1 MFLICTRIK
10 YRQAAACSAA
20 RGCVGAHLVATCFRP
35 HAGCGTHTHAHTT
48 TRRRPARLLHEQKRA
63 CTSALLLHGRRAC
76 AGPCCSSAGR
86 LTPSRGPL
94 DGRLCTLAPTARR
107 RRRARLAAARG
118 PTAAAAAA
126 AATAAAEL
134 LGSAPTMAAAA
145 DRPPVRIERRL
156 LQPPRPAP
164 AWPNAGREHR
174 AGRRA
179 RRVGGVPTSAAGGAR
194 AQMPWRM
201 IRDTSSS
208 LEIDGPA
215 HARAVRGVEVMG
227 SEDNKHE
234 EQGRMRGKG
243 RERG

>member
-1 MFLICTRIK
+1 MHTHQIPPG
-10 YRQAAACSAA
+10 CSLLG
-20 RGCVGAHLVATCFRP
+20 RTGLRRRSSGCFRP

-76 AGPCCSSAGR
+76 AGPCCSSADR

-145 DRPPVRIERRL
+145 DQPPVRIERRL

-208 LEIDGPA
+208 REIDGPA

>member
-20 RGCVGAHLVATCFRP
+20 RGCVGAHLVASGRMP
-35 HAGCGTHTHAHTT
+35 AAAHHTHAHTT

-63 CTSALLLHGRRAC
+63 CTSALLFHGRRAC

-126 AATAAAEL
+126 ASTAAAEL

-145 DRPPVRIERRL
+145 DQPPVRIERRL

-194 AQMPWRM
+194 AHMPWRR
-201 IRDTSSS
+201 ILDTSSS

>member
-1 MFLICTRIK
+1 MHTHQIPPG
-10 YRQAAACSAA
+10 CSLLG
-20 RGCVGAHLVATCFRP
+20 RTGLRRRSSGCFRP

-76 AGPCCSSAGR
+76 AGPCCSSADR

-145 DRPPVRIERRL
+145 DQPPVRIERRL

-179 RRVGGVPTSAAGGAR
+179 RRVGGVPTSATGGAG
-194 AQMPWRM
+194 AWMPWRM
-201 IRDTSSS
+201 VRDTSSS
-208 LEIDGPA
+208 REIDGPA

>member
-1 MFLICTRIK
+1 MHTHQIPPG
-10 YRQAAACSAA
+10 CSLLG
-20 RGCVGAHLVATCFRP
+20 RTGLRRRSSGCFRP

-76 AGPCCSSAGR
+76 AGPCCSSADR

-126 AATAAAEL
+126 AAAEL

-145 DRPPVRIERRL
+145 DQPPVRIERRL

>member
-1 MFLICTRIK
+1 MHTHQIPPG
-10 YRQAAACSAA
+10 CSLLG
-20 RGCVGAHLVATCFRP
+20 RTGLRRRPSGCFRP
-35 HAGCGTHTHAHTT
+35 HAGCGTRHTHTQHAHTT

-145 DRPPVRIERRL
+145 DQAPVRIERRL

>member
-1 MFLICTRIK
+1 MHTHQIPPG
-10 YRQAAACSAA
+10 CSLLG
-20 RGCVGAHLVATCFRP
+20 RTGLRRRSSGCFRP

-76 AGPCCSSAGR
+76 AGPCCSSADR

-145 DRPPVRIERRL
+145 DQPPVRIERRL

>member
-1 MFLICTRIK
+1 MHTHQIPPG
-10 YRQAAACSAA
+10 CSLLG
-20 RGCVGAHLVATCFRP
+20 RTGLRRRSSGCFRP
-35 HAGCGTHTHAHTT
+35 HAGCDTHTHAHTT

-76 AGPCCSSAGR
+76 AGPCCSSADR

-145 DRPPVRIERRL
+145 DQPPVRIERRL

-194 AQMPWRM
+194 AHMPWRR
-201 IRDTSSS
+201 ILDTSSS

-234 EQGRMRGKG
+234 EQGRMRGRG

>member
-20 RGCVGAHLVATCFRP
+20 RGCVGAHLVASGRMPAAAHTHMHTRR
-35 HAGCGTHTHAHTT
+35 HAGDPRAYYMSKNERARARCSFMAVAHVPALVAAAPAASRPAVARSTAASALSHRPDRSPSPPRQ
-48 TRRRPARLLHEQKRA
+48 TRRRE
-63 CTSALLLHGRRAC
+63 
-76 AGPCCSSAGR
+76 
-86 LTPSRGPL
+86 
-94 DGRLCTLAPTARR
+94 
-107 RRRARLAAARG
+107 RG

-145 DRPPVRIERRL
+145 DQPPVRIERRL

-194 AQMPWRM
+194 AHMPWRR
-201 IRDTSSS
+201 ILDTSSS

>member
-1 MFLICTRIK
+1 MHTHQIPPG
-10 YRQAAACSAA
+10 CSLLG
-20 RGCVGAHLVATCFRP
+20 RTGLRRRPSGCFRP

-76 AGPCCSSAGR
+76 AGPCCSSADR

-145 DRPPVRIERRL
+145 DQPPVRIERRL

-164 AWPNAGREHR
+164 AGDRMAERRPRAPSGAAREAGW
-174 AGRRA
+174 RRA
-179 RRVGGVPTSAAGGAR
+179 KVGGWWRSR
-194 AQMPWRM
+194 A
-201 IRDTSSS
+201 DAV
-208 LEIDGPA
+208 EDGPG
-215 HARAVRGVEVMG
+215 HF
-227 SEDNKHE
+227 SKP
-234 EQGRMRGKG
+234 
-243 RERG
+243 

>member
-1 MFLICTRIK
+1 MHTHQIPPG
-10 YRQAAACSAA
+10 CSLLG
-20 RGCVGAHLVATCFRP
+20 RTGLRRRSSGCFRP

-76 AGPCCSSAGR
+76 AGPCCSSADR

-126 AATAAAEL
+126 ASTAAAEL

-145 DRPPVRIERRL
+145 DQPPVRIERRL

>member
-1 MFLICTRIK
+1 MHTR
-10 YRQAAACSAA
+10 
-20 RGCVGAHLVATCFRP
+20 H
-35 HAGCGTHTHAHTT
+35 
-48 TRRRPARLLHEQKRA
+48 RRPACLLHEQKRA
-63 CTSALLLHGRRAC
+63 RTSALHLHGRRAC
-76 AGPCCSSAGR
+76 ASPCCSSAGR

-145 DRPPVRIERRL
+145 DQPPVRIERRL

-179 RRVGGVPTSAAGGAR
+179 RRVGGVPKSAAGGAR

-201 IRDTSSS
+201 VRDTSPSR
-208 LEIDGPA
+208 EIDGSA
-215 HARAVRGVEVMG
+215 HARAVRGVEVKG
-227 SEDNKHE
+227 SEDNE
-234 EQGRMRGKG
+234 A
-243 RERG
+243 